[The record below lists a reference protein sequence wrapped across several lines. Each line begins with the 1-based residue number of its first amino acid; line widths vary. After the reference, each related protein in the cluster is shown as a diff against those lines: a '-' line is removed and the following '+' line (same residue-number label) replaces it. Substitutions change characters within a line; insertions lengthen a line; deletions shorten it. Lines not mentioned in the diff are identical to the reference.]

1 MKKIS
6 FLAVLAVLFLTKT
19 WAIAFAQSDLMK
31 EASENF
37 KPIPLGPPEIADNV
51 LTTDKVLL
59 GKMLYF
65 DPRLSSSQWIS
76 CNSCHNLSCGGSDY
90 QETAVGHGWQRGLRN
105 SPTVLNAVYNVTQF
119 WDGRAKDLKE
129 QAKGPVQASVEM
141 NNTPER
147 AVATMK
153 SMPEYV
159 ELFKKAFP
167 MDKNPVT
174 FDNIARAIE
183 AFEATLVTPDAK
195 FDRFIKGDETALNN
209 DEKKGLRLF
218 MDKGCINCHSGLN
231 IGGDDYF
238 TFGVE
243 KAPDKDIM
251 AGDKGRAKITHAK
264 KDEFSFRSPSLRN
277 VYLTP
282 PYFHSGI
289 VWHLK
294 EAVTIMGNSQLGE
307 TITDKEALYIVSF
320 LKALTGVQPKIE
332 IPILPPSTDKTPKP
346 IKK

>member
-1 MKKIS
+1 MNKRLIS
-6 FLAVLAVLFLTKT
+6 LLLVTVLWITVS
-19 WAIAFAQSDLMK
+19 AQSDLMK
-31 EASENF
+31 EARDNF
-37 KPIPLGPPEIADNV
+37 KPIPIGPPEIADNV
-51 LTTDKVLL
+51 LTIAKVEL

-76 CNSCHNLSCGGSDY
+76 CNSCHNLSYGGGDY
-90 QETAVGHGWQRGLRN
+90 QETAVGHGWQRGPRN
-105 SPTVLNAVYNVTQF
+105 SPTVLNAVYNIAQF

-141 NNTPER
+141 NNSPER
-147 AVATMK
+147 AVQTMK

-159 ELFKKAFP
+159 AWFKKAFP
-167 MDKNPVT
+167 MDKEPVT

-183 AFEATLVTPDAK
+183 AFEATLITPDCK
-195 FDRFIKGDETALNN
+195 LDLFLKGDENALNKE
-209 DEKKGLRLF
+209 EKEGLRLF
-218 MDKGCINCHSGLN
+218 MDKGCVSCHSGIN

-243 KAPDKDIM
+243 KAPDKKIM
-251 AGDKGRAKITHAK
+251 AGDKGRAKVTQAK

-282 PYFHSGI
+282 PYFHSGV
-289 VWHLK
+289 VWSLN
-294 EAVTIMGNSQLGE
+294 EAVAVMGDAQLGE
-307 TITDKEALYIVSF
+307 MLNKKETAYIVSF
-320 LKALTGVQPKIE
+320 LKALTGVQPEVE
-332 IPILPPSTDKTPKP
+332 IPILPPSTDATPKP